1 MRTITKEQAVALDA
15 ASVWLRNRE
24 EWENGHRIG
33 LYRGFIVGFAMAC
46 FAWATWS
53 LW

>member
-24 EWENGHRIG
+24 EWEHGHRVGI
-33 LYRGFIVGFAMAC
+33 YRGFIFGFSAAC
-46 FAWATWS
+46 LAWA
-53 LW
+53 LWAFW